1 MVPLVGL
8 QPNTNGVPA
17 VADGGVGMLFTTAF
31 AEAVEVHVPLSTV
44 NVYVVPGV
52 NPVIVVV
59 VPVPVVVAPPGVVVT
74 VHVPDAGKPFN
85 TTLAFVVAQVGCVM
99 VPNTGAVG
107 APAKVLI
114 VTDVEATE
122 VHVPSFTVNV

>member
-8 QPNTNGVPA
+8 QPNTNGVPE
-17 VADGGVGMLFTTAF
+17 VAEGGVGTLFTTAL

-52 NPVIVVV
+52 NPLIVVV

-74 VHVPDAGKPFN
+74 VHDPEAGKPFN
-85 TTLAFVVAQVGCVM
+85 TTLAVVAAQVG
-99 VPNTGAVG
+99 
-107 APAKVLI
+107 
-114 VTDVEATE
+114 
-122 VHVPSFTVNV
+122 